1 MSLSNLLGRAH
12 AALAHRFTDAA
23 TAPNLL
29 FFSFTDGTARSHI
42 VRAAGASF
50 AQAWKDGATR
60 CQAEARR
67 LKLAARWLRV
77 DWPVETQATTWAE
90 LAERLKRTKR
100 NYFRMGLAL
109 DAELRHAFLEPELN
123 ANAMLYLG
131 ADKAEAGV
139 NPKNFTVR
147 AQRRFGKTFEPDFSP
162 DAAVYV
168 FTHEGLFVSDDPAI
182 NALPDGSEPNWL
194 PATATRLGWRNP
206 ASLNAGL
213 RQIPALSA
221 GQVYAL
227 IESSANFLA
236 RQVKK
241 SGQFVYGHFPCF
253 GRLIPTYNSLRH
265 ASSVYSMLEAWEL
278 TRDDALL
285 AAIRR
290 GLTCLADTLIRRYPQ
305 PDGTHLAYNVDVNGE
320 IKLGA
325 NAVSLLALVKYD
337 ELTHD
342 TRYRGL
348 MEELALG
355 IARMQDANT
364 GKLVHVLNSDDL
376 SVKEAFRIVYYDGE
390 AAFGLMRLYG
400 LTRDPRWLAIVEK
413 AFDYFIANDH
423 WKHHDHWLSYCANEL
438 TLYKPEEKYFRFGV
452 QNIAGYLDFILT
464 RETTY
469 PTLLELS
476 MAFEAMLR
484 RINTDHPEM
493 RHVLDDLDIEKF
505 HRALH
510 HRAHY
515 LLNGF
520 FWPELAMYYAKPQSV
535 VGSFF
540 IRHHSFRVRIDD
552 IEHYLSGY
560 VAYWKML
567 TGTGPYASG
576 AKNSGHTAPE
586 SRPDTSNNGSRER
599 AVIAW
604 GGDVNLGRRQHYRT
618 SELGAGNVLNI
629 PALKE
634 ADLSIVNL
642 ECVVAT
648 QGEQGVRKGEGGPYY
663 YRARPE
669 MLKVLLEAGVD
680 VVATANNHSGDYG
693 PQALLEQR
701 LWLDATGI
709 AHAGT
714 GTDRESAFA
723 ATVRRA
729 KNLNVAVFSV
739 DATQHRFAA
748 AAGTPGGAY
757 LPLENANDWYAEFA
771 PRIAAVRAQAHL
783 VFVAV
788 HWGANFAPE
797 PSAAQRAA
805 AHALVEAGADAV
817 LGASAHVVQGIEIHK
832 NRPIIYDAGDLL
844 FDSIRREPRK
854 SGVFRLECDHTGV
867 TSLTFTPVAVGFA
880 QTAQLKGDDARAASE
895 RFSQRCAVLGTA
907 VSVNQA
913 GQACITLSPPARD
926 RITPVPAPR
935 VRPDPH
941 VAALAH
947 DFLAAHAK
955 RHTVDT
961 VPDDARIEP
970 CDIGPLTLLGFR
982 VTPQTITHRRMLWVE
997 TFWQCHAPMQD
1008 DLRID
1013 IRAVPMRESTMPA
1026 WGQAMD
1032 HDPCDWMMPTSR
1044 WVPGVIYRDYYGLRP
1059 PYLKDLQ
1066 NVDLH
1071 VTIRLVSGRGTSAPL
1086 TLPITVKLA
1095 IPGKNTVAN
1104 KETSAAMAPVYRTT
1118 FPDVIYDSKPGQ
1130 TWTAT
1135 QLAAI
1140 TQGRWVVEPPE
1151 GWYAKSVI
1159 AGAKHIGMVPGPTL
1173 FVAHTESDR
1182 HRHEQRSRPAK
1193 SFNRHSLLPSRAGQ
1207 LAGAIVSEEHIA
1219 QHLPRNFPLLLVSD
1233 PIQCLIE
1240 LGLAARQR
1248 YHGDVVAVTGTVG
1261 KSTTT
1266 SLIQTLLGGP
1276 ARVLASSDNYNS
1288 RVGAPAT
1295 LASLSPDYEA
1305 AVIEVAQSALWM
1317 KRGPVTRLLRPSVA
1331 LITEIGMSQTDARV
1345 KSIED
1350 AARWKARIFDGLCDA
1365 AVAIVGEHLP
1375 CLDYVLERAR
1385 QHAKRVIV
1393 FGHSPQ
1399 ADIRILEVH
1408 MDEAGSWVRLA
1419 LPTGSVRLRVPV
1431 PGSGMVNNTVAAI
1444 AVLHALGRDIPSAVE
1459 ALARFE
1465 LDEGRMQHHDLQL
1478 KGARVQVIDDSFNAE
1493 VVSMA
1498 HALSVFGAA
1507 RKRSPKRRIAV
1518 LGRIVHLGELAKPLH
1533 ASLAQPVLA
1542 SGADLVITHGDE
1554 MRYLREVLPETLLG
1568 PHFSDAP
1575 ALVEY
1580 LMKVLK
1586 DGDLVLLKGSRR
1598 DSDFGSVFSL
1608 LAQYSTS
1615 HGPGSSTHTATGT
1628 HGTSV

>member
-12 AALAHRFTDAA
+12 AALVHRFTDAA

-162 DAAVYV
+162 EAAVYV

-206 ASLNAGL
+206 ASLNAGR

-520 FWPELAMYYAKPQSV
+520 FWPELAMYFARPDTV

-540 IRHHSFRVRIDD
+540 IRHHSFRVRIDNVASH
-552 IEHYLSGY
+552 ISALVGLHALASEGLYLDQRDDDVAAMIRHGRRLYKEKSYDEAITYFQNAIRIDPGNARAWCSMASAFRMKRAFEQAASYYAQAMALDPQHWNAMVGLSITLRKQGRHEESRHWAQRAIASKPFSVKVRSKAERPLVVHVIKALSTLEFRERKTGYAIRGGHNTADALVMDPAITRVNVYVDAFEADAAWLQTIPRPDVIFNIMADADAIDSVAWSKAEQY
-560 VAYWKML
+560 VAHFGVPVVNPPKAVQQ
-567 TGTGPYASG
+567 TT
-576 AKNSGHTAPE
+576 
-586 SRPDTSNNGSRER
+586 RNG
-599 AVIAW
+599 VF
-604 GGDVNLGRRQHYRT
+604 
-618 SELGAGNVLNI
+618 
-629 PALKE
+629 E
-634 ADLSIVNL
+634 AID
-642 ECVVAT
+642 
-648 QGEQGVRKGEGGPYY
+648 
-663 YRARPE
+663 
-669 MLKVLLEAGVD
+669 
-680 VVATANNHSGDYG
+680 
-693 PQALLEQR
+693 
-701 LWLDATGI
+701 GI
-709 AHAGT
+709 AH
-714 GTDRESAFA
+714 
-723 ATVRRA
+723 V
-729 KNLNVAVFSV
+729 VM
-739 DATQHRFAA
+739 
-748 AAGTPGGAY
+748 
-757 LPLENANDWYAEFA
+757 
-771 PRIAAVRAQAHL
+771 PRTLR
-783 VFVAV
+783 
-788 HWGANFAPE
+788 
-797 PSAAQRAA
+797 
-805 AHALVEAGADAV
+805 
-817 LGASAHVVQGIEIHK
+817 VVV
-832 NRPIIYDAGDLL
+832 NRPADL
-844 FDSIRREPRK
+844 
-854 SGVFRLECDHTGV
+854 DHEV
-867 TSLTFTPVAVGFA
+867 
-880 QTAQLKGDDARAASE
+880 
-895 RFSQRCAVLGTA
+895 GTA
-907 VSVNQA
+907 
-913 GQACITLSPPARD
+913 
-926 RITPVPAPR
+926 
-935 VRPDPH
+935 
-941 VAALAH
+941 
-947 DFLAAHAK
+947 
-955 RHTVDT
+955 
-961 VPDDARIEP
+961 
-970 CDIGPLTLLGFR
+970 
-982 VTPQTITHRRMLWVE
+982 
-997 TFWQCHAPMQD
+997 
-1008 DLRID
+1008 
-1013 IRAVPMRESTMPA
+1013 
-1026 WGQAMD
+1026 
-1032 HDPCDWMMPTSR
+1032 
-1044 WVPGVIYRDYYGLRP
+1044 GLRF
-1059 PYLKDLQ
+1059 
-1066 NVDLH
+1066 
-1071 VTIRLVSGRGTSAPL
+1071 
-1086 TLPITVKLA
+1086 PI
-1095 IPGKNTVAN
+1095 
-1104 KETSAAMAPVYRTT
+1104 
-1118 FPDVIYDSKPGQ
+1118 
-1130 TWTAT
+1130 
-1135 QLAAI
+1135 
-1140 TQGRWVVEPPE
+1140 
-1151 GWYAKSVI
+1151 
-1159 AGAKHIGMVPGPTL
+1159 
-1173 FVAHTESDR
+1173 
-1182 HRHEQRSRPAK
+1182 
-1193 SFNRHSLLPSRAGQ
+1193 
-1207 LAGAIVSEEHIA
+1207 IV
-1219 QHLPRNFPLLLVSD
+1219 R
-1233 PIQCLIE
+1233 
-1240 LGLAARQR
+1240 
-1248 YHGDVVAVTGTVG
+1248 
-1261 KSTTT
+1261 
-1266 SLIQTLLGGP
+1266 
-1276 ARVLASSDNYNS
+1276 
-1288 RVGAPAT
+1288 
-1295 LASLSPDYEA
+1295 
-1305 AVIEVAQSALWM
+1305 
-1317 KRGPVTRLLRPSVA
+1317 
-1331 LITEIGMSQTDARV
+1331 
-1345 KSIED
+1345 
-1350 AARWKARIFDGLCDA
+1350 
-1365 AVAIVGEHLP
+1365 
-1375 CLDYVLERAR
+1375 
-1385 QHAKRVIV
+1385 
-1393 FGHSPQ
+1393 
-1399 ADIRILEVH
+1399 
-1408 MDEAGSWVRLA
+1408 
-1419 LPTGSVRLRVPV
+1419 PTGSQTGQGLLYYDTSQDLARRKSHREAGEYYVAEFYRFQSQDGYWRKMRLFFIGGTIHPEHY
-1431 PGSGMVNNTVAAI
+1431 VAAKDWNI
-1444 AVLHALGRDIPSAVE
+1444 HAANAR
-1459 ALARFE
+1459 ALMQRKEFIDAEIDFIVRFE
-1465 LDEGRMQHHDLQL
+1465 EYLG
-1478 KGARVQVIDDSFNAE
+1478 KQVIDAIHEIGRRMNMDYFGMDCALLPDGRLLIFEVNAAMQFKSASQNE
-1493 VVSMA
+1493 REFLMRNRDTISGLFTRM
-1498 HALSVFGAA
+1498 VFCKAA
-1507 RKRSPKRRIAV
+1507 ATAPTRAIT
-1518 LGRIVHLGELAKPLH
+1518 
-1533 ASLAQPVLA
+1533 AS
-1542 SGADLVITHGDE
+1542 
-1554 MRYLREVLPETLLG
+1554 
-1568 PHFSDAP
+1568 
-1575 ALVEY
+1575 
-1580 LMKVLK
+1580 
-1586 DGDLVLLKGSRR
+1586 
-1598 DSDFGSVFSL
+1598 
-1608 LAQYSTS
+1608 STS
-1615 HGPGSSTHTATGT
+1615 EE
-1628 HGTSV
+1628 SVE